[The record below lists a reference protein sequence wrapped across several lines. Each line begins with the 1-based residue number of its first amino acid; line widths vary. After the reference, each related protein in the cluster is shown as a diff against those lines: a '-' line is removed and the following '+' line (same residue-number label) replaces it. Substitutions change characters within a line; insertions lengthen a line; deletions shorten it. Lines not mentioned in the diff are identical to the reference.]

1 MSRVKGKIFEGD
13 NTEKSLEK
21 VNRFLEKDDIG
32 YVEIKEISNC
42 RLLLMYKRKSSDNKD
57 RGRQRDL
64 DTEGE

>member
-21 VNRFLEKDDIG
+21 FNRFLEKDDIG